1 MVFIDRLLTT
11 IDLGVVGGAIAGGGL
26 IVLCRGLGAAK
37 PGLDRGENG
46 GKDSGGVVMRRFEG
60 KVALVTAA
68 AQGIG
73 QAVVR
78 RVAAEGGAVVV
89 TDLLEDAVAA
99 LAEEV
104 GAERALGVKVD
115 VTSRADVDAAVAA
128 AVGRFGRLDLVVNNA
143 GGCIVT
149 SMPED
154 TSAEDWHRQLDFTL
168 VGAARCIQAAI
179 PHLVKTR
186 GNVVTISS
194 VNGIAAFGNVEY
206 AAAKAGQIAM
216 SQNYAARYGPLGVR
230 FNVVAPGTVRTPNWD
245 SQGDALEKLKP
256 MYPLGRVGEPEDI
269 AAAVAFLG
277 SDDAAWIT
285 GHTLPVEGGVLTG
298 PNPIDLSPPDT
309 LHKGF

>member
-1 MVFIDRLLTT
+1 
-11 IDLGVVGGAIAGGGL
+11 
-26 IVLCRGLGAAK
+26 
-37 PGLDRGENG
+37 
-46 GKDSGGVVMRRFEG
+46 MRRFEG

-89 TDLLEDAVAA
+89 TDLREDAAAA

-104 GAERALGVKVD
+104 GAELALGVKVD
-115 VTSRADVDAAVAA
+115 VTSRGDVDAAVAA
-128 AVGRFGRLDLVVNNA
+128 AVGRFGRLDLLVNNA

-149 SMPED
+149 SVPED

-230 FNVVAPGTVRTPNWD
+230 FNVVAPAPSGHRIGTPSRTRWRGSNRCTHSAASA
-245 SQGDALEKLKP
+245 SQRTSPQRSRSSAP
-256 MYPLGRVGEPEDI
+256 TTPR
-269 AAAVAFLG
+269 G
-277 SDDAAWIT
+277 S
-285 GHTLPVEGGVLTG
+285 
-298 PNPIDLSPPDT
+298 PDT
-309 LHKGF
+309 PCP

>member
-1 MVFIDRLLTT
+1 
-11 IDLGVVGGAIAGGGL
+11 
-26 IVLCRGLGAAK
+26 
-37 PGLDRGENG
+37 
-46 GKDSGGVVMRRFEG
+46 MRRFEG

-78 RVAAEGGAVVV
+78 RVAAEGGAVVI
-89 TDLLEDAVAA
+89 TDLREDAVLA
-99 LAEEV
+99 LAEDV
-104 GAERALGVKVD
+104 GAEHTLGVKVD

-154 TSAEDWHRQLDFTL
+154 TSAEDWHRQLDLTL

-245 SQGDALEKLKP
+245 SQPDALDKLKV

-309 LHKGF
+309 LHRLAAG

>member
-1 MVFIDRLLTT
+1 
-11 IDLGVVGGAIAGGGL
+11 
-26 IVLCRGLGAAK
+26 
-37 PGLDRGENG
+37 
-46 GKDSGGVVMRRFEG
+46 MRRFEG

-73 QAVVR
+73 RAVVR
-78 RVAAEGGAVVV
+78 RIAAEGGAVVI
-89 TDLLEDAVAA
+89 TDLQEDAVAA
-99 LAEEV
+99 LAEEI
-104 GAERALGVKVD
+104 GAEHALGVKVD
-115 VTSRADVDAAVAA
+115 VTSRPDVDAAVAA
-128 AVGRFGRLDLVVNNA
+128 TVERFGRLDLVVNNA

-149 SMPED
+149 TMPED

-194 VNGIAAFGNVEY
+194 VNAIAAFGNVEY

-230 FNVVAPGTVRTPNWD
+230 FNVVAPGTIRTPNWD
-245 SQGDALEKLKP
+245 DQPGALDQLRA
-256 MYPLGRVGEPEDI
+256 MYPLGRVGEPEDV

-309 LHKGF
+309 LHQRL